1 MLQLRTSGLSNPLN
15 GVHSLSL
22 SLEGI
27 PARFSHGA
35 FSSFDLQSGLKENTE
50 IIKVRNLKI
59 ILGFTKVTVTILSDR
74 ISIYL
79 ISHIS
84 QILVKNVGMG
94 NWVSWP
100 LLKTFFSLKDNTVSR
115 QRVPAAGTIHHRKSQ
130 NTLIYLIIIIES
142 GSRSWKVFPYHFTHC
157 LGGQWEHKTAQKRR
171 MQRTRT
177 SQTQQGAMPLLC
189 FVWGQPRL
197 LVISYLPL
205 ILASLEVVNYLLLDT
220 GSSIGFEPR

>member
-1 MLQLRTSGLSNPLN
+1 M
-15 GVHSLSL
+15 
-22 SLEGI
+22 
-27 PARFSHGA
+27 
-35 FSSFDLQSGLKENTE
+35 
-50 IIKVRNLKI
+50 
-59 ILGFTKVTVTILSDR
+59 TILSDR
-74 ISIYL
+74 IAIYL

-189 FVWGQPRL
+189 FVLGSAKAAHNFLFATYTCFIRSNKLSPARHWVCLSQGKNCHCIVFCRDTAHRQSEPALAAGTSSDQPHC
-197 LVISYLPL
+197 
-205 ILASLEVVNYLLLDT
+205 SLHAH
-220 GSSIGFEPR
+220 F